1 MSNLKRKIGCESVF
15 HSSDDDGLC
24 AELDSVEVKYKK
36 LKSEEDHFLCHIC
49 GRSLKHRQSLNT
61 HLLSHTQTF
70 YCPCGKQFKHKEN
83 FYRHQKRCV
92 DKACTFNCNLCSA
105 QFRRIGDLSSHMDN
119 THSQSGGR
127 APTAVEDIS
136 QDQPSTSKDQPST
149 SKHKPSTS
157 QDQEHSKENLER
169 RSALNESAQQITIYP
184 QNDAEKYDL
193 LHFYS
198 VMKSKIQAILKDG
211 KKKFR
216 DNKFSLN
223 TRVRMIR
230 TREEGEELIVPHFIS
245 RTFISL
251 NLSDEEHDLNTAFQ
265 QMLNALEEFI
275 HRGSDWRV
283 DVVIG
288 SKYGPLH
295 TSFCWEIYHSS

>member
-1 MSNLKRKIGCESVF
+1 MSNLKRKIGCESEF
-15 HSSDDDGLC
+15 KSSDDDDLC

-149 SKHKPSTS
+149 SKDQPSTSKHKPSTS

-211 KKKFR
+211 SHSERRKK
-216 DNKFSLN
+216 
-223 TRVRMIR
+223 
-230 TREEGEELIVPHFIS
+230 EIS
-245 RTFISL
+245 
-251 NLSDEEHDLNTAFQ
+251 
-265 QMLNALEEFI
+265 
-275 HRGSDWRV
+275 
-283 DVVIG
+283 
-288 SKYGPLH
+288 
-295 TSFCWEIYHSS
+295 